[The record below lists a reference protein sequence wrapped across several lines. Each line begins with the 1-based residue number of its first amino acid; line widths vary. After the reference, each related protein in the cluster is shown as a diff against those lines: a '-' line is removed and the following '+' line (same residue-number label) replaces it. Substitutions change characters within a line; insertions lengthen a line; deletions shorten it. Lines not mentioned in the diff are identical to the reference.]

1 MAKLY
6 TIFGGSGFIGR
17 YVVQALAKTG
27 ARIRVVARDP
37 HLAAH
42 VKPLAALGQLDIVR
56 GDILDAASVA
66 RALDGADGA
75 VNLVGILKESYGY
88 GFDAIHVAGARAV
101 AVAAGA
107 AGLEALVHVSA
118 IGADPDSTSAYGR
131 SKGEGEE
138 AVRAAFPK
146 ATILRPSIVFGPED
160 DFLNRF
166 AGLMRLAPVMPVV
179 AGDTRFQPVYVVD
192 VAQAVAAA
200 LADPAAHGGR
210 IYWLGGPTVISMREL
225 LQWIARETGRKPSF
239 IDVPDGIAGA
249 LARLTGWLPGAP
261 ITADQWRM
269 LQSDNIVAD
278 GAAGLAALGVEPTP
292 MTAVAPSWLVRFRPY
307 GRFTV
312 G

>member
-6 TIFGGSGFIGR
+6 TIFGGSGLIGR
-17 YVVQALAKTG
+17 YVVQVLAKTG

-56 GDILDAASVA
+56 GDILDTASVA

-75 VNLVGILKESYGY
+75 VNLVGILKEGYGR
-88 GFDAIHVAGARAV
+88 GFDAIHVEGARAV
-101 AVAAGA
+101 AAAASA

-146 ATILRPSIVFGPED
+146 STILRPSIVFGPED

-179 AGDTRFQPVYVVD
+179 AGNTRFQPVYVVD

-210 IYWLGGPTVISMREL
+210 TYWLGGPTVISMREL

-292 MTAVAPSWLVRFRPY
+292 MAAVAPTWLVRFRPY

-312 G
+312 R